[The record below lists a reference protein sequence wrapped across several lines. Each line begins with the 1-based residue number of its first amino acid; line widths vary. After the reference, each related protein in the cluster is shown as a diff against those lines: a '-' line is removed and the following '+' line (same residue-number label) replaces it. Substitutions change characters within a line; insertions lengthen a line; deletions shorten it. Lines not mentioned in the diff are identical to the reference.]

1 MICVFF
7 VCCTHLNILVARNRK
22 YAHKKLREKYETS
35 KDSEKEM
42 SNKNVTA
49 KYGSSKDT
57 LSTWA
62 KNKGKRLD
70 LLEKGRNTKRQK
82 LRTGNFEMVDPAIF
96 NWSLNMENQNVP

>member
-57 LSTWA
+57 LST
-62 KNKGKRLD
+62 G
-70 LLEKGRNTKRQK
+70 
-82 LRTGNFEMVDPAIF
+82 LRTK
-96 NWSLNMENQNVP
+96 ENV